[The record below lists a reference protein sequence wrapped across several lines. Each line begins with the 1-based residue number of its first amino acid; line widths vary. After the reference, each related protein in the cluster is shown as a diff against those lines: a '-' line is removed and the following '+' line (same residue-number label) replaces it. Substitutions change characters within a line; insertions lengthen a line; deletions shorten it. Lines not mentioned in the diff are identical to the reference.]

1 MKRAVTKNPLTRKN
15 RIDLARRALVA
26 KRAALLR
33 RRQGLADDEAQLNA
47 EQEADWED
55 VAAVRTTSTM
65 LSHLSGIEL
74 VQLERISQALR
85 RIEAGTYGR
94 CAVCGDP
101 ISDARLEAVPEAVT
115 CTECTYS
122 N

>member
-1 MKRAVTKNPLTRKN
+1 MKRAVTKSPRNRDT
-15 RIDLARRALVA
+15 RIDTVRRALLGR
-26 KRAALLR
+26 RAALLR
-33 RRQGLADDEAQLNA
+33 RRRDLASDEAQLN
-47 EQEADWED
+47 EEPEADWED
-55 VAAVRTTSTM
+55 VAAVRTTSEM
-65 LSHLSGIEL
+65 LAHLSGIEL
-74 VQLERISQALR
+74 VQLERITQALR

-101 ISDARLEAVPEAVT
+101 ISEARLDAVPEAVT